1 MEDEG
6 KTPAVSQ
13 EGCARGGHTQDT
25 QSWGVNGPGHG
36 LGRGVGTRPGA
47 GASGPPLEH
56 TGSPT
61 GRFKGVSS
69 KFFSGLVI
77 LQNSTGVPLMMA
89 RRCPGPMGRLPWEEA
104 GSPPQG
110 GMPYFPVGFG
120 AFLT

>member
-1 MEDEG
+1 MEDTRRTRRAG
-6 KTPAVSQ
+6 ALTALGTVW
-13 EGCARGGHTQDT
+13 GG
-25 QSWGVNGPGHG
+25 
-36 LGRGVGTRPGA
+36 GVGTRPGA